1 MSLIEEK
8 KEVRT
13 YLVKAYCPDC
23 KQLGFDNELIKSN
36 QVLMTYP
43 PKHQYSCD
51 CGYTTSSTTSYPYL
65 SYE

>member
-1 MSLIEEK
+1 MNLIEQQ

-13 YLVKAYCPDC
+13 YVNRAYCPNC
-23 KQLGFDNELIKSN
+23 KELGFDNELIKSN

-43 PKHQYSCD
+43 PKHQYSCG

>member
-13 YLVKAYCPDC
+13 YLVRAYCPDC

-36 QVLMTYP
+36 EVLMSYP
-43 PKHQYSCD
+43 VQYQYSCP
-51 CGYTTSSTTSYPYL
+51 CGYHTT
-65 SYE
+65 

>member
-13 YLVKAYCPDC
+13 YLVRAYCPDC

-36 QVLMTYP
+36 EVLMSYP
-43 PKHQYSCD
+43 VQYQYSCP
-51 CGYTTSSTTSYPYL
+51 CGYHTTSTNCYPYIAT
-65 SYE
+65 E

>member
-36 QVLMTYP
+36 VVLMSSPVQY
-43 PKHQYSCD
+43 QYSCP
-51 CGYTTSSTTSYPYL
+51 CGYEVTSFNSYPYITT
-65 SYE
+65 E

>member
-1 MSLIEEK
+1 MSLIEKK